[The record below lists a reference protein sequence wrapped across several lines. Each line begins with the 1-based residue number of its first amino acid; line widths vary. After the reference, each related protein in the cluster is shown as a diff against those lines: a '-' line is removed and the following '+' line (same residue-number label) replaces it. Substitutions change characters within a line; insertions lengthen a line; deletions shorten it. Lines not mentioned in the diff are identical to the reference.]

1 MTIDRHRR
9 APRRGPPLPDFAT
22 VPRLRERHDGCALCI
37 GGIVSVLAAMEFV
50 TSLSERLAKSAT

>member
-9 APRRGPPLPDFAT
+9 APRRGPLPDFAL
-22 VPRLRERHDGCALCI
+22 VPRLRERHDGCAPCI